1 MMDYAGVYEAEFH
14 LRAVMPETWGDYGEP
29 LPVNNASIS
38 ANATDSVP
46 LLQTADI
53 DTDYIPGPG
62 WYRLYM
68 TARQFS
74 NEREPLGTFLYRG
87 ASINH
92 DYGLHAATAK
102 MESVLKPAD
111 TSVTLGDYAP
121 EGSDGAQQAAR
132 LLAQCTPA
140 PIRVEGSFTLAHH
153 VVFQPG
159 DSCLKAVW
167 DILDAGGFCI
177 QLDGMG
183 VIHIGP
189 LPDEPAL
196 ELSRGD
202 MDMLM
207 PGITEDTT
215 EEVPNRYYAVQNGAT
230 AMAENRDGDNRLSYK
245 TRGYWE
251 DVYDTAVVRVN
262 GETLQHYAERKLKEA
277 SVLDRK
283 VSYKR
288 EFAPGVVPF
297 SLIRCS
303 VPEDGLDGDARV
315 VSQSMDCSYGIE
327 VSETISFTEV
337 LWQG

>member
-1 MMDYAGVYEAEFH
+1 MDYAGVYEAEFV
-14 LRAVMPETWGDYGEP
+14 LRNVLPETWGDYGEP
-29 LPVNNASIS
+29 LPVNGASIS
-38 ANATDSVP
+38 ANATDAVP

-53 DTDYIPGPG
+53 ELDYTLEPG

-68 TARQFS
+68 IARQNGS
-74 NEREPLGTFLYRG
+74 EKEPIGTFLYRG
-87 ASINH
+87 ASITH
-92 DYGLHAATAK
+92 DYGIHASTAK
-102 MESVLKPAD
+102 MESVLKPCD
-111 TSVTLGDYAP
+111 TSVVLGDYAP

-140 PIRVEGSFTLAHH
+140 PVSVEGSFTLAHH

-159 DSCLKAVW
+159 SSCLKAVW
-167 DILDAGGFCI
+167 DILDSGGFCI

-183 VIHIGP
+183 TIHVRP
-189 LPDEPAL
+189 LPDEPDL
-196 ELSRGD
+196 ELSRDD

-207 PGITEDTT
+207 PGVTEDTT
-215 EEVPNRYYAVQNGAT
+215 EEIPNRYYAVQNGVT
-230 AMAENRDGDNRLSYK
+230 AMAENRDGDNRLSFK

-262 GETLQHYAERKLKEA
+262 GETLQHYAERKLREA

-288 EFAPGVVPF
+288 EFAPGVMPF
-297 SLIRCS
+297 SLVRCS

-315 VSQSMDCSYGIE
+315 ISQSFDCSYGIE

-337 LWQG
+337 LWNG